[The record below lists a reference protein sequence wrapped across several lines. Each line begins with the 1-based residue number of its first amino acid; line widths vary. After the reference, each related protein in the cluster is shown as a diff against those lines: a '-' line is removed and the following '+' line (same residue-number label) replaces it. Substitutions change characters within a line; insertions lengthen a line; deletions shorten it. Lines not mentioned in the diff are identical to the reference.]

1 MEHHPKT
8 KGERVS
14 VKQSI
19 SKRCKNFREH
29 WDSLRHHAEH
39 NIKKLSPTRRQ
50 RKAATSEKEQLKN
63 LDV

>member
-19 SKRCKNFREH
+19 ASRCKNFKES
-29 WDSLRHHAEH
+29 WDSFKHHAEH

-50 RKAATSEKEQLKN
+50 LKAAISEKEQIN
-63 LDV
+63 ILDK